1 MGGAIISVEAPTK
14 KEAEKQLVQHKK
26 VAKILGLTDERTR
39 YVGYDD
45 KQKLWRGYIW
55 LHS

>member
-1 MGGAIISVEAPTK
+1 MGGAMISVEAKTE
-14 KEAEKQLVQHKK
+14 KEAKKQLAEFKK
-26 VAKILGLTDERTR
+26 QGKQMGLTDERTR

-45 KQKLWRGYIW
+45 KERLWRGYIW